1 MDILIR
7 DVSEAVAAS
16 LQAKAT
22 AAGQSQA
29 AYLRSLLER
38 EAAGQ
43 PVKARYSI
51 KGYAANGARCTI
63 TRHGDEPGGVGGGAA
78 SMTQAQADAYRLAKE
93 LVACN
98 APGDRERAVAL
109 LAGQFEDVFEG

>member
-7 DVSEAVAAS
+7 DVERGVAAS
-16 LQAKAT
+16 LQAKAA

-29 AYLRSLLER
+29 AYLRGLLER

-51 KGYAANGARCTI
+51 KGYAANGARCAF
-63 TRHGDEPGGVGGGAA
+63 TRYGDGPGNVDAGAA
-78 SMTQAQADAYRLAKE
+78 NMTQAQADAYRFAKE
-93 LVACN
+93 LVQRN

-109 LAGQFEDVFEG
+109 LAVQFEDVFEG